1 MPVLL
6 KVEQTIILSR
16 SLAKTRP
23 KKWMVAN
30 RYGSK
35 KGFFLSFNWENHGHF
50 SPGGRKTLDRK
61 GLKTEQRQSYER
73 RLETARLRDL
83 TLDKCAVSFPGQKK
97 GG

>member
-16 SLAKTRP
+16 SLAKKRP
-23 KKWMVAN
+23 KKWMVN

-35 KGFFLSFNWENHGHF
+35 KGFFLSFNWENREHF

-61 GLKTEQRQSYER
+61 RLKTEKRQSYER

-83 TLDKCAVSFPGQKK
+83 TLDKCAVSFPSQKK

>member
-1 MPVLL
+1 MLL

-16 SLAKTRP
+16 SLAKKRP

-35 KGFFLSFNWENHGHF
+35 KGFFLSFNWENRGHF
-50 SPGGRKTLDRK
+50 SPGSRKTLDRK
-61 GLKTEQRQSYER
+61 RLKTEKKQSYER

-83 TLDKCAVSFPGQKK
+83 TLDKCAVSFPSQKK